1 MYSAIAANKR
11 NTVIIIGLFVA
22 LLTGISL
29 WWGYTSGNGS
39 SALFIVGFVL
49 LYTLFQYYAAGSL
62 AVAMSGAQEIQK
74 SDNPR
79 LWRIVENLSITE
91 GMPMPKVYVI
101 PDEAPNAFAT
111 GRDPNHAI
119 VAATTGLLAIMDDK
133 ELEGVMAHELGHVK
147 NYDIRVSTIVFGL
160 VSAIGILADMAI
172 RASFFAGGGRDK
184 ENDGGLGIALL
195 AIGIV
200 ASIVAFLIGPIVS
213 AAVSRQREYL
223 ADATGAHTTRYPE
236 GLASA
241 LEKLAQY
248 GRPLRRASSS
258 MAHMYI
264 SDPIKPGITERLFST
279 HPPLPAR
286 IKRLREHFPRVPV
299 VEGIATRRRFMHWEL
314 CFADVLLQRGGF
326 DLILGNPPWL
336 KVEWNESGI
345 LGERNPVFA
354 VRKISAERQQLTELN
369 QQLHVLE
376 QTLKG

>member
-22 LLTGISL
+22 LLAGISL

-39 SALFIVGFVL
+39 SEIMIVGFVL
-49 LYTLFQYYAAGSL
+49 LYTIFQYYVAGSL

-91 GMPMPKVYVI
+91 GLPMPKVYII

-111 GRDPNHAI
+111 GRDPKHAL

-160 VSAIGILADMAI
+160 VSAIGVLADMAI
-172 RASFFAGGGRDK
+172 RASFFAGSGRRD
-184 ENDGGLGIALL
+184 NRDDGGLGIALL
-195 AIGIV
+195 AVGIV
-200 ASIVAFLIGPIVS
+200 ASIVAFLIGPLVS

-241 LEKLAQY
+241 LEKLGQY

-264 SDPIKPGITERLFST
+264 ADPIKPGLTERLFST

-286 IKRLREHFPRVPV
+286 IKRLREIGSSF
-299 VEGIATRRRFMHWEL
+299 
-314 CFADVLLQRGGF
+314 
-326 DLILGNPPWL
+326 
-336 KVEWNESGI
+336 
-345 LGERNPVFA
+345 
-354 VRKISAERQQLTELN
+354 
-369 QQLHVLE
+369 
-376 QTLKG
+376 